1 MKKIVGL
8 TIAVL
13 LSVSM
18 LSTGAWAFW
27 ADTESSA
34 NNQLTAGTLDMVPT
48 TSGTGPAGKYT
59 VTAGG
64 NEVNGNV
71 VFDRLLPGESGS
83 ITWTLVNNGS
93 LPGTLVIASTGAFLE
108 NGSNEPES
116 AVPENNGGGNGDVDA
131 FVGVR
136 LQQGVGTDQG
146 NAEANFTDILGD
158 ASNYVPFSGLEGI
171 LDAQSEAM
179 AGNGGNDTIVYKLSW
194 SIASDIKGAGADGK
208 FGTGDDV
215 DVNENIIQS
224 DTAEIDI
231 TFTLNQ

>member
-1 MKKIVGL
+1 MKKIIGL

-93 LPGTLVIASTGAFLE
+93 LPGTLVIASTGAFDE
-108 NGSNEPES
+108 NDSNEPES
-116 AVPENNGGGNGDVDA
+116 AVAGNNGGGDGDIDEY
-131 FVGVR
+131 VGVK
-136 LQQGVGTDQG
+136 LQRGVGTNQA
-146 NAEANFTDILGD
+146 NAEANFTYILAD
-158 ASNYVPFSGLEGI
+158 DSNYVPFSGLEGI
-171 LDAQSEAM
+171 LDAESEAM

-224 DTAEIDI
+224 DTAEVDI
-231 TFTLNQ
+231 TFTLDQ

>member
-1 MKKIVGL
+1 MKKVIGL

-64 NEVNGNV
+64 NEVNGKV
-71 VFDRLLPGESGS
+71 VFQKLLPGESGS

-93 LPGTLVIASTGAFLE
+93 LPGTLVISSTVTFLE

-116 AVPENNGGGNGDVDA
+116 AVPGGNNRGGNGDIDE

-136 LQQGVGTDQG
+136 AKRNGTY
-146 NAEANFTDILGD
+146 FLGD
-158 ASNYVPFSGLEGI
+158 ASNYVPFSGLQTALNLESQALAASGT
-171 LDAQSEAM
+171 LTYVLEWA
-179 AGNGGNDTIVYKLSW
+179 
-194 SIASDIKGAGADGK
+194 IASDIKGAGDDGK

>member
-1 MKKIVGL
+1 MKKIIGL

-48 TSGTGPAGKYT
+48 TSGTGPDGKYLAT
-59 VTAGG
+59 PGG
-64 NEVNGNV
+64 NEDNGNV

-93 LPGTLVIASTGAFLE
+93 LPGTLVIASTDTFLE
-108 NGSNEPES
+108 NGSNEPEDF
-116 AVPENNGGGNGDVDA
+116 PPNNGDSNGDIDA
-131 FVGVR
+131 YVGVK
-136 LQQGVGTDQG
+136 LQRGVGTNQT
-146 NAEANFTDILGD
+146 NAEANFTYILADG
-158 ASNYVPFSGLEGI
+158 SNYVPFSGLEAV

-194 SIASDIKGAGADGK
+194 SIASDIKGAGDDGM

-224 DTAEIDI
+224 DTAEVDI
-231 TFTLNQ
+231 TFTLDQ

>member
-1 MKKIVGL
+1 MKKVIGL

-18 LSTGAWAFW
+18 LSIGAWAFW
-27 ADTESSA
+27 TDTESSA

-64 NEVNGNV
+64 NEVNGKV
-71 VFDRLLPGESGS
+71 VFQKLLPGESGS

-93 LPGTLVIASTGAFLE
+93 LPGTLVIASTDTFLE
-108 NGSNEPES
+108 NGSNEPENF
-116 AVPENNGGGNGDVDA
+116 PPNNGGSNGDIDA
-131 FVGVR
+131 YVGVK
-136 LQQGVGTDQG
+136 LQRGVGTNQA
-146 NAEANFTDILGD
+146 NAESNFTDILD
-158 ASNYVPFSGLEGI
+158 ATNYVPFSGLEAV

-179 AGNGGNDTIVYKLSW
+179 AGSGGNDTIVYKLSW

-224 DTAEIDI
+224 DTAEVDI
-231 TFTLNQ
+231 TFTLDQ

>member
-1 MKKIVGL
+1 MKKVIGL

-93 LPGTLVIASTGAFLE
+93 LPGTLVIASTGAFDE
-108 NGSNEPES
+108 NDSNEPES
-116 AVPENNGGGNGDVDA
+116 AVPENNGGGNGDIDE
-131 FVGVR
+131 FVGVK
-136 LQQGVGTDQG
+136 LQRGAGTNQA
-146 NAEANFTDILGD
+146 NAEANFTYILADGT
-158 ASNYVPFSGLEGI
+158 NYVPFSGLEAV
-171 LDAQSEAM
+171 LDAQSVAM
-179 AGNGGNDTIVYKLSW
+179 AANGGNDTIVYKLSW
-194 SIASDIKGAGADGK
+194 EIGSL
-208 FGTGDDV
+208 FGS
-215 DVNENIIQS
+215 VNQNIIQS
-224 DTAEIDI
+224 DSAQIDI

>member
-1 MKKIVGL
+1 MKKIIGL

-18 LSTGAWAFW
+18 LSTGAWSFW

-48 TSGTGPAGKYT
+48 TSGTGPDGKYT

-64 NEVNGNV
+64 NEVNGKV
-71 VFDRLLPGESGS
+71 VFQKLLPGESGS

-93 LPGTLVIASTGAFLE
+93 LPGTLVIASTDTFLE

-116 AVPENNGGGNGDVDA
+116 AVPENNGGGNGDIDE

-136 LQQGVGTDQG
+136 VKRNGTY
-146 NAEANFTDILGD
+146 FLGD
-158 ASNYVPFSGLEGI
+158 ASNYVPFSGLQAALNLESQALAASGT
-171 LDAQSEAM
+171 LAYVLEWA
-179 AGNGGNDTIVYKLSW
+179 
-194 SIASDIKGAGADGK
+194 IASDIKGAGADGK

-224 DTAEIDI
+224 DTAEVDI
-231 TFTLNQ
+231 TFTLDQ

>member
-1 MKKIVGL
+1 MKKVIGL

-93 LPGTLVIASTGAFLE
+93 LPGTLVIASTGAFDE
-108 NGSNEPES
+108 NDSNEPES

-131 FVGVR
+131 YVGVK
-136 LQQGVGTDQG
+136 LQRGVGTNQT
-146 NAEANFTDILGD
+146 NAEANFTYILADG
-158 ASNYVPFSGLEGI
+158 SNYVPFSGLEAV

-224 DTAEIDI
+224 DTAEVDI